1 MLPPPFMNRLA
12 LALCFVSLAAL
23 GQPAPDAGTSAVDTP
38 ARPAPDDSRSSTPAV
53 GDAPRT
59 PQEGSASNA
68 SSAAD
73 TRPPPAEGE
82 AASEDS
88 SDSTCPDPFTED
100 EGDLSDSTVLGALQ
114 VEVDGQGLTPTGL
127 ELRGLQR
134 LTDARVR
141 KLVGAPSAEDS
152 RPLTATAIQTL
163 LHRLARTGL
172 FARVEPRVRV
182 TDSGP
187 ALLEVTL
194 EENPTITSLEI
205 AGLQDLRPEELWG
218 PLFERPSHH
227 LDADDDEDVTTLRI
241 HKRRG
246 TWRVVSPCPPPRPP
260 KRWLARREAGA
271 FRPGILLGGLDAALG
286 RVLKALREDDGYLLA
301 TVSATLS
308 PDGRLVV
315 TVDEG
320 RLESVEVRGVD
331 DAMAVRVRDA
341 LGLEPGDVFLR
352 SDARRALERLES
364 RLPFLRTVDSEDLQ
378 DERTR
383 VRIVEEREP
392 DGTRR
397 YRTQEEA
404 KRGSRRHE
412 RVEFEL
418 GWSRMFHG
426 WGDPGSDGFTLEGN
440 RLIVHVRP
448 RPPDLD
454 VDLLPVHTQVTGF
467 APGLSASLRFFDSRD
482 RVHTTLEGAFFI
494 PLRLGGQRLP
504 DDPEGTRRQ
513 RRVNL
518 LGGAKVQLPA
528 LGIEELGAQVHD
540 FIDTLDRWRM
550 GDFDSYLYSFL
561 INRPDRDY
569 FRRQGFTAFATW
581 RWARSWLA
589 GVEVRGDTMRSLQSF
604 TPPLS
609 LFRDDDPPFPN
620 APVNEGRFRSA
631 VVRLEY
637 SAAAERGTRVGSL
650 FRTPETTL
658 FERHTNKKREPALRG
673 FVTMEVGEGP
683 GADGAETRFWKLVGD
698 VAMDLPMNW
707 HTGLSLRLR
716 AATGH
721 DLPLQK
727 QEALGGW
734 TALRGFGF
742 KELRGGDSS
751 VLASAEYRWHGLG
764 IFADLGSVHAASAWA
779 DPRLGMGA
787 SFHFGDS
794 VRFDAA
800 WRIDDRIRLTPEARL
815 LFNRTF

>member
-1 MLPPPFMNRLA
+1 MLLSPFMNRLA

-23 GQPAPDAGTSAVDTP
+23 GQPAPDAGTSDT
-38 ARPAPDDSRSSTPAV
+38 SPAV
-53 GDAPRT
+53 T
-59 PQEGSASNA
+59 
-68 SSAAD
+68 AA
-73 TRPPPAEGE
+73 PPPSE
-82 AASEDS
+82 AAATSEDS
-88 SDSTCPDPFTED
+88 NDSTCPEGFNED

-114 VEVDGQGLTPTGL
+114 VEVDGRGLSPTGL
-127 ELRGLQR
+127 EFRGLHR
-134 LTDARVR
+134 LTDAQVR
-141 KLVGAPSAEDS
+141 RLVGAPSVDAS
-152 RPLTATAIQTL
+152 HPLTATAIQTL

-182 TDSGP
+182 SDSGP

-194 EENPTITSLEI
+194 EEHPTVTSVALE
-205 AGLQDLRPEELWG
+205 GLQDLRPEELWDE
-218 PLFERPSHH
+218 LFERPSR
-227 LDADDDEDVTTLRI
+227 LSDADDEEEVATVRVHTRHGTLRI
-241 HKRRG
+241 
-246 TWRVVSPCPPPRPP
+246 VSPCPPPRPS
-260 KRWLARREAGA
+260 RGWLARQGSGG
-271 FRPGILLGGLDAALG
+271 FRPGILLGGLDAALD
-286 RVLKALREDDGYLLA
+286 RVLKTLRKDDGYLLA

-320 RLESVEVRGVD
+320 HLESVEVRGVD
-331 DAMAVRVRDA
+331 DAMAVRVREA
-341 LGLEPGDVFLR
+341 LGLQPGDVLLR
-352 SDARRALERLES
+352 SDARRAMKRLES
-364 RLPFLRTVDSEDLQ
+364 RLPFLRAVDSKDLQ
-378 DERTR
+378 EERTH
-383 VRIVEEREP
+383 VRILEEREP

-404 KRGSRRHE
+404 KRKPRRHE

-418 GWSRMFHG
+418 GWRRMFHE
-426 WGDPGSDGFTLEGN
+426 WSWPGSDGFTLEGK

-467 APGLSASLRFFDSRD
+467 APGLSASLRIFDFHD
-482 RVHTTLEGAFFI
+482 RVHTTLDGAFFI
-494 PLRLGGQRLP
+494 PLRLGGQHLP
-504 DDPEGTRRQ
+504 FDPEGTRSQ
-513 RRVNL
+513 RRVSL

-540 FIDTLDRWRM
+540 FVDTLDRWRL
-550 GDFDSYLYSFL
+550 GDFDSYFYSFL

-569 FRRQGFTAFATW
+569 FRRQGFAAFATW

-589 GVEVRGDTMRSLQSF
+589 GVEVRGDTMSSLQSF

-609 LFRDDDPPFPN
+609 LFRHDDPPFPN
-620 APVNEGRFRSA
+620 APVDAGRFRSA

-637 SAAAERGTRVGSL
+637 SEAAERGTRVGSL

-658 FERHTNKKREPALRG
+658 FERHTNGDHEPALRG
-673 FVTMEVGEGP
+673 FMTLEVGEGP
-683 GADGAETRFWKLVGD
+683 GVDGVDTRFWKWVGD
-698 VAMDLPMNW
+698 VAMDVPMSW
-707 HTGLSLRLR
+707 QTGLSLRLR
-716 AATGH
+716 AALGH

-734 TALRGFGF
+734 TALRGYGF
-742 KELRGGDSS
+742 KEFRGADSS
-751 VLASAEYRWHGLG
+751 VLATAEYRWQNLG
-764 IFADLGSVHAASAWA
+764 IFADLGSVHYASAWL
-779 DPRLGMGA
+779 DPKLGMGA

-800 WRIDDRIRLTPEARL
+800 WRIDDRIRLAPEARL

>member
-1 MLPPPFMNRLA
+1 MNRLA
-12 LALCFVSLAAL
+12 LALCFISLTAL
-23 GQPAPDAGTSAVDTP
+23 GQPAPDAGTSDTSVALSP
-38 ARPAPDDSRSSTPAV
+38 STAPPEA
-53 GDAPRT
+53 
-59 PQEGSASNA
+59 
-68 SSAAD
+68 
-73 TRPPPAEGE
+73 E

-88 SDSTCPDPFTED
+88 REATCPEGFNED
-100 EGDLSDSTVLGALQ
+100 DSDLSDSTVLGAMQ
-114 VEVDGQGLTPTGL
+114 VEVDGRGLTPTGL
-127 ELRGLQR
+127 EFRGLQR
-134 LTDARVR
+134 LTDPQVR
-141 KLVGAPSAEDS
+141 KLVGVPPAEAS
-152 RPLTATAIQTL
+152 RPLTATQVQSL

-182 TDSGP
+182 SDQGP

-194 EENPTITSLEI
+194 QENPTLTSVEFE
-205 AGLQDLRPEELWG
+205 GLQDLRPDELWG
-218 PLFERPSHH
+218 ALFELSS
-227 LDADDDEDVTTLRI
+227 LASDEDEEEEEDEVTTLRV
-241 HKRRG
+241 HKRHG
-246 TWRVVSPCPPPRPP
+246 SLRVVSPCPAPRPPRP
-260 KRWLARREAGA
+260 WLARREAGA
-271 FRPGILLGGLDAALG
+271 FRPGIMLGGVDAALG
-286 RVLKALREDDGYLLA
+286 RVLQTLREDDGYLLA

-308 PDGRLVV
+308 PEGRLVV

-331 DAMAVRVRDA
+331 DAMATRVRKA
-341 LGLEPGDVFLR
+341 LSLEPGDVFLR
-352 SDARRALERLES
+352 SDARRAMERMES
-364 RLPFLRTVDSEDLQ
+364 RLPFLRAVDSEDLQ
-378 DERTR
+378 DERAS
-383 VRIVEEREP
+383 VRIVEEREAE
-392 DGTRR
+392 GTRYYVTR
-397 YRTQEEA
+397 EEPRR
-404 KRGSRRHE
+404 KSRRHE

-418 GWSRMFHG
+418 GWDPLFD
-426 WGDPGSDGFTLEGN
+426 GDGDTGSDGLTLEGK

-467 APGLSASLRFFDSRD
+467 APGLKASLRFFDSRD
-482 RVHTTLEGAFFI
+482 RVHTTLEGGFFI
-494 PLRLGGQRLP
+494 PLRLGGQRIP
-504 DDPEGTRRQ
+504 GDPEGTSSQ
-513 RRVNL
+513 RHVNL

-540 FIDTLDRWRM
+540 FIDTLDRWRL
-550 GDFDSYLYSFL
+550 GDFDSYFYSFL

-581 RWARSWLA
+581 RWAESWLA
-589 GVEVRGDTMRSLQSF
+589 GVEVRGDTASSLQSF

-609 LFRDDDPPFPN
+609 LFRNDDPPFPN

-650 FRTPETTL
+650 FRTPETSL
-658 FERHTNKKREPALRG
+658 FERHESWKREPTLRG
-673 FVTMEVGEGP
+673 FVTLEVGEGP
-683 GADGAETRFWKLVGD
+683 GADGADARFWKLVGD
-698 VAMDLPMNW
+698 VAMDLPMKW

-742 KELRGGDSS
+742 KEFRGGDSS

-764 IFADLGSVHAASAWA
+764 VFADLGSVHAAGAWSDA
-779 DPRLGMGA
+779 QLGLGG
-787 SFHFGDS
+787 SLHFGDS
-794 VRFDAA
+794 VRFEAA
-800 WRIDDRIRLTPEARL
+800 WRIDEKARLEPEARL

>member
-1 MLPPPFMNRLA
+1 MLLPPSMNRLA
-12 LALCFVSLAAL
+12 LALCFVSLTAL
-23 GQPAPDAGTSAVDTP
+23 GQPAPDAGTPDASVALSPST
-38 ARPAPDDSRSSTPAV
+38 APPEA
-53 GDAPRT
+53 
-59 PQEGSASNA
+59 
-68 SSAAD
+68 
-73 TRPPPAEGE
+73 E

-88 SDSTCPDPFTED
+88 SEATCPEGFNED
-100 EGDLSDSTVLGALQ
+100 DSDLSDSTVLGAMQ
-114 VEVDGQGLTPTGL
+114 VEVDGRGLTPTGL
-127 ELRGLQR
+127 EFRGLQR
-134 LTDARVR
+134 LTDPQVR
-141 KLVGAPSAEDS
+141 KLVGAPPAEAS
-152 RPLTATAIQTL
+152 RPLTATQVQSL

-182 TDSGP
+182 SDQGP

-194 EENPTITSLEI
+194 QENPTLTSVEFE
-205 AGLQDLRPEELWG
+205 GLQDLRPDELWG
-218 PLFERPSHH
+218 ALFERSSPAS
-227 LDADDDEDVTTLRI
+227 DEDDEEDEVTTLRV
-241 HKRRG
+241 HKRHG
-246 TWRVVSPCPPPRPP
+246 SLRVVSPCPAPRPPRP
-260 KRWLARREAGA
+260 WLARREAGA
-271 FRPGILLGGLDAALG
+271 FRPGIMLGGVDAALG
-286 RVLKALREDDGYLLA
+286 RVLQTLREDDGYLLA

-308 PDGRLVV
+308 PEGRLVV

-331 DAMAVRVRDA
+331 DGMATRVREA

-352 SDARRALERLES
+352 SDARRAMERMES
-364 RLPFLRTVDSEDLQ
+364 RLPFLRAVDSEDLQ
-378 DERTR
+378 DERTS
-383 VRIVEEREP
+383 VRIVEEREAE
-392 DGTRR
+392 GTRYYATR
-397 YRTQEEA
+397 EEPRR
-404 KRGSRRHE
+404 KSRRHE

-418 GWSRMFHG
+418 GWDPMFD
-426 WGDPGSDGFTLEGN
+426 GDGDAGSDGLTLEGK

-467 APGLSASLRFFDSRD
+467 APGLKASLRFFDSRD
-482 RVHTTLEGAFFI
+482 RVHTTLEGGFFI
-494 PLRLGGQRLP
+494 PLRLGGQRIP

-513 RRVNL
+513 RHVNL

-540 FIDTLDRWRM
+540 FIDTLDRWRL
-550 GDFDSYLYSFL
+550 GDFDSYFYSFL

-569 FRRQGFTAFATW
+569 FRRQGFTAFSTW
-581 RWARSWLA
+581 RWAESWLA
-589 GVEVRGDTMRSLQSF
+589 GVEVRGDTASSLQSF

-609 LFRDDDPPFPN
+609 LFRNDDPPFPN

-650 FRTPETTL
+650 FRTPETSL
-658 FERHTNKKREPALRG
+658 FERHESWKREPTLRG
-673 FVTMEVGEGP
+673 FVTLEVGEGP
-683 GADGAETRFWKLVGD
+683 GADGADARFWKLVGD
-698 VAMDLPMNW
+698 VAMDLPMKW

-742 KELRGGDSS
+742 KEFRGGDSS

-764 IFADLGSVHAASAWA
+764 IFADLGSVHAANAWSDA
-779 DPRLGMGA
+779 QLGLGG

-794 VRFDAA
+794 VRFEAA
-800 WRIDDRIRLTPEARL
+800 WRIDEKARLEPEARL